1 MAIRRSFLPIAELVL
16 LALAGGAVAQDGR
29 PALREVSAIRVGNY
43 GSPSVLLEGR
53 EKAGPIVSE
62 LNALR
67 GKAWRGGDTK
77 LECYA
82 TLIVISGKKTLA
94 TFRIR
99 PEHIVERVGP
109 KGVPVYSLA
118 LGPVDLPRVSKL
130 LTEIPPPKDCS

>member
-1 MAIRRSFLPIAELVL
+1 VSRLAVTVVAFVL
-16 LALAGGAVAQDGR
+16 LAQAVGAVAQDRR

-53 EKAGPIVSE
+53 EKVGPIVGE

-67 GKAWRGGDTK
+67 GKPWRAGDTK

-82 TLIVISGKKTLA
+82 TLIVLSGKKTLV

-118 LGPVDLPRVSKL
+118 LEPLDLPRVSKL
-130 LTEIPPPKDCS
+130 LAEIPPAKDCS